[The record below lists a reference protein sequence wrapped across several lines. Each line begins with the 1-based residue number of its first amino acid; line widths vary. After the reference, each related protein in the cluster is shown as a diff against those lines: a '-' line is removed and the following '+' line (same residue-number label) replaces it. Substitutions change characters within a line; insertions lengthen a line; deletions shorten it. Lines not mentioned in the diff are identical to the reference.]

1 MNSLRSHTH
10 DFSSSKE
17 LSWHETFGEAS
28 TTVGV
33 CVRILADNIPGL
45 DQLVYRSNRNP
56 LSVLQIL
63 ELLQVNAMNCNKTMG
78 VVNSASKFN
87 RPPALAEHE
96 I

>member
-17 LSWHETFGEAS
+17 LNWHETFGEAI

-33 CVRILADNIPGL
+33 CVRILTDNIPGL

-56 LSVLQIL
+56 LSALQIL
-63 ELLQVNAMNCNKTMG
+63 ELLQVATMNCSTTMG
-78 VVNSASKFN
+78 VVNSANKFN
-87 RPPALAEHE
+87 RPPAPAEHE